1 MSKPP
6 HHDSPPHAA
15 TRARRPHPVQDR
27 SLRSV
32 KRSLA
37 AASAL
42 LSRLPLEEV
51 TTTHIAAEAGL
62 SVGGLYRFFP
72 DREAILD
79 AIADHHILQLRGT
92 VDREIL
98 RPRLQPLQKPENF
111 PPAAVLD
118 RIIDA
123 YVAYLDAHAD
133 FRTISFG
140 RHISTSIAA
149 AGAARTGLSAIL
161 TAFMFERLPFDFTPD
176 LQTNLSVASEA
187 GERLIAYAYE
197 QPTRDGRDRVISEV
211 KRMLAGY
218 LFPSHHAAV
227 EPR

>member
-1 MSKPP
+1 MPNPP
-6 HHDSPPHAA
+6 HHDSPPNPA
-15 TRARRPHPVQDR
+15 TPARRHPVQDR

-32 KRSLA
+32 KRILD

-42 LSRLPLEEV
+42 LSRMPLDDV

-72 DREAILD
+72 DRETIID
-79 AIADHHILQLRGT
+79 AIAGHHILQLCGT
-92 VDREIL
+92 VDRDIL
-98 RPRLQPLQKPENF
+98 RPRLQPLQNPENF

-140 RHISTSIAA
+140 RHITTSITP
-149 AGAARTGLSAIL
+149 GEAARTGLPAIL
-161 TAFMFERLPFDFTPD
+161 TAFMFERLAFGFTPD
-176 LQTNLSVASEA
+176 LQLTLRMASEA

-197 QPTRDGRDRVISEV
+197 QPTRDARDRVISEV

-227 EPR
+227 EPH